1 MSGVHDSPDDPD
13 NPTNHTNECYC
24 SDIVSNIEIV
34 YLLAAIFWIFLVFVL
49 RLWENADYIIWLFL
63 ILPLV
68 IFAINFFSLGEFT
81 CSMEDQ
87 MLKGNLLSFGFIVA
101 VILINWNSP
110 IGQHDKT
117 EFFKILITAFILL
130 MVSLIDVWVEKDKM
144 SIVKHIKT
152 SIQTMSLSLLAL
164 SLYLYYTYQRDQE

>member
-1 MSGVHDSPDDPD
+1 MSGVHDSPDSPN

-49 RLWENADYIIWLFL
+49 RLWESTDYIIWLFL

-87 MLKGNLLSFGFIVA
+87 MLKGNLLSFGFILA
-101 VILINWNSP
+101 LILINWNSP
-110 IGQHDKT
+110 IGLHDKT
-117 EFFKILITAFILL
+117 EFFKI
-130 MVSLIDVWVEKDKM
+130 
-144 SIVKHIKT
+144 
-152 SIQTMSLSLLAL
+152 
-164 SLYLYYTYQRDQE
+164 